1 MFFFLILAQY
11 YFGKNKLK
19 NQCGTFSGNSFF
31 EIEKSKV
38 PSLKDKINSI
48 KVDQIYNAITILT
61 CTKISEDYK
70 NHCLT
75 QNNLWKMK

>member
-1 MFFFLILAQY
+1 MSQ
-11 YFGKNKLK
+11 LK
-19 NQCGTFSGNSFF
+19 DHYIVCFNLKDQCGTFYGNSFF

-48 KVDQIYNAITILT
+48 KVDQIYSSITILT

-75 QNNLWKMK
+75 QNNLWKSK